1 MSRHERD
8 RLFNNFNKWRIQ
20 EYEKYSCMMNEK
32 IFWKQKQDIICLLI
46 SLMTQEKKW
55 FYYTY
60 KTQIHIPSSPHIKLK
75 INFIF
80 YIIWSWKNEFNYS
93 FSMNKQI
100 DWHRFHIRYENEGKE
115 KK

>member
-1 MSRHERD
+1 M
-8 RLFNNFNKWRIQ
+8 
-20 EYEKYSCMMNEK
+20 YNEWKHLLKTK
-32 IFWKQKQDIICLLI
+32 IDIICLLI

-100 DWHRFHIRYENEGKE
+100 DWHRFHIQYENEGKE
-115 KK
+115 KEIAK

>member
-1 MSRHERD
+1 MKKSSE
-8 RLFNNFNKWRIQ
+8 NKKDTIW
-20 EYEKYSCMMNEK
+20 
-32 IFWKQKQDIICLLI
+32 LI

-55 FYYTY
+55 FYDTY

-100 DWHRFHIRYENEGKE
+100 DWHRFHIRYKNERKEKEITECEKMNKQIDWHRFHIQYENEGKE